1 MVVEQQEGTPW
12 FMDKLIH
19 VSKTG
24 HWFDSENR
32 RMAAKNL
39 AGQKRKAIIDWQN
52 HEVHDN

>member
-1 MVVEQQEGTPW
+1 MFQ
-12 FMDKLIH
+12 KLDI
-19 VSKTG
+19 G
-24 HWFDSENR
+24 LISENR